1 MMITLTLQVLEV
13 FILAGI
19 GFLMF
24 KTGKITLEGN
34 KTLGNIPTYLSA
46 CSHHPWLYNWPF
58 FRDNKG
64 VPNIGGLWGR
74 ACPLRNLVFTACL
87 VRCTDREVRVKS
99 ESVCTIAAAFP
110 ALSLRHVPLVARY
123 LCELVFHLQEL
134 HVSPIRSSFSSA
146 SSCTRSPR

>member
-46 CSHHPWLYNWPF
+46 CSHHP
-58 FRDNKG
+58 
-64 VPNIGGLWGR
+64 
-74 ACPLRNLVFTACL
+74 
-87 VRCTDREVRVKS
+87 
-99 ESVCTIAAAFP
+99 
-110 ALSLRHVPLVARY
+110 
-123 LCELVFHLQEL
+123 
-134 HVSPIRSSFSSA
+134 
-146 SSCTRSPR
+146 